1 MSELKKNEME
11 MRDKAILHQ
20 QRRLKQATQFIHK
33 DSADLL
39 PLDGLKR
46 LGTSKD
52 LQPHNIVQRR
62 LLESNITK
70 LHGDPRDIG
79 SVTRSPLAEE
89 LKSSMNKDTACSKQC
104 DTLTVFCKCRDQEIK
119 VTINTGCQQNTIS
132 TSCLNR
138 MGLKELPAAE
148 SEDCGHNR
156 FTHSS
161 ETMDRVEKLEII
173 LGKEKIECSAL
184 VVDNETC
191 ELSLGLKTLLS
202 LKCVIDLERGAL
214 LLGKSET
221 ELPFLTEPEE
231 EEEKEKEENDN
242 EEQKD

>member
-1 MSELKKNEME
+1 MSDLKKKEME
-11 MRDKAILHQ
+11 IRGKALLHQ

-46 LGTSKD
+46 MGTSKD

-79 SVTRSPLAEE
+79 SMTRSPLADEM
-89 LKSSMNKDTACSKQC
+89 KSNVNKDTACSKQW
-104 DTLTVFCKCRDQEIK
+104 DTLTVLCKCHDQEIK

-132 TSCLNR
+132 FSCLNR
-138 MGLKELPAAE
+138 ICLKELPATE
-148 SEDCGHNR
+148 SEDCGHNS
-156 FTHSS
+156 FTHNTK
-161 ETMDRVEKLEII
+161 TMEQVEKLEIM
-173 LGKEKIECSAL
+173 LGKEKVECSAL

-191 ELSLGLKTLLS
+191 ELSLGLQTLLS

-221 ELPFLTEPEE
+221 QLPFLTKPEE
-231 EEEKEKEENDN
+231 EEEEEENDN
-242 EEQKD
+242 EEEKE

>member
-1 MSELKKNEME
+1 MSDLKKNEME
-11 MRDKAILHQ
+11 IRDKAILHQ

-70 LHGDPRDIG
+70 LHEDPRD
-79 SVTRSPLAEE
+79 TRSMTHSPLAEQM
-89 LKSSMNKDTACSKQC
+89 KSSVNKDTACSQQW
-104 DTLTVFCKCRDQEIK
+104 DTLNVHCKCCDQEIK

-138 MGLKELPAAE
+138 IGSKELPAAE
-148 SEDCGHNR
+148 SEDCGDNR
-156 FTHSS
+156 FTHTSKIM
-161 ETMDRVEKLEII
+161 ERVEKLEIM
-173 LGKEKIECSAL
+173 LGKEKVECSAL

-191 ELSLGLKTLLS
+191 ELSLGLQTLLS

-214 LLGKSET
+214 LLSKSKT
-221 ELPFLTEPEE
+221 LLPFINEEEEE
-231 EEEKEKEENDN
+231 EEEKNDEEEEN
-242 EEQKD
+242 E

>member
-1 MSELKKNEME
+1 MSDLKKNEME
-11 MRDKAILHQ
+11 IRDKAILHQ

-70 LHGDPRDIG
+70 LHGDQLDRG
-79 SVTRSPLAEE
+79 AVTQSPLAEE
-89 LKSSMNKDTACSKQC
+89 SKSHMNKDTACLKQRN
-104 DTLTVFCKCRDQEIK
+104 TLSVFCKCCDQEIK

-132 TSCLNR
+132 ASCLNR
-138 MGLKELPAAE
+138 IGLKKMSAAKG
-148 SEDCGHNR
+148 EDCEDNR
-156 FTHSS
+156 FKHSS
-161 ETMDRVEKLEII
+161 KTMEQVEVLEIM
-173 LGKEKIECSAL
+173 LGKEKVECSAL
-184 VVDNETC
+184 VVENDAC
-191 ELSLGLKTLLS
+191 ELSLGLQTLLS
-202 LKCVIDLERGAL
+202 LKCVIDLDRGTL

-221 ELPFLTEPEE
+221 QLPFLDESQ
-231 EEEKEKEENDN
+231 EEEKDEEVEKE
-242 EEQKD
+242 

>member
-1 MSELKKNEME
+1 MSDSKKNEME
-11 MRDKAILHQ
+11 IRDKAILHQ
-20 QRRLKQATQFIHK
+20 QRRLKQATQFTHK

-46 LGTSKD
+46 MGTSKD
-52 LQPHNIVQRR
+52 LQPHSIVQRR

-70 LHGDPRDIG
+70 LHGDPRAIG
-79 SVTRSPLAEE
+79 SVTRSPLTEVM
-89 LKSSMNKDTACSKQC
+89 KSSVNKDTACSKQW
-104 DTLTVFCKCRDQEIK
+104 DRLDVFCKCRDQEIK

-138 MGLKELPAAE
+138 IGLKELPTSE
-148 SEDCGHNR
+148 GEDCGHNR
-156 FTHSS
+156 FTHCSKIM
-161 ETMDRVEKLEII
+161 EQVEKLEIV
-173 LGKEKIECSAL
+173 LGKEKVECSAL

-191 ELSLGLKTLLS
+191 ELSLGLQTLLS

-221 ELPFLTEPEE
+221 QLPFLTQPEE
-231 EEEKEKEENDN
+231 EEENDN
-242 EEQKD
+242 EEEKE

>member
-1 MSELKKNEME
+1 MSDLKKKEME
-11 MRDKAILHQ
+11 IRDKAILHQ

-70 LHGDPRDIG
+70 LHGDPRDIK
-79 SVTRSPLAEE
+79 SMSQSPLAEE
-89 LKSSMNKDTACSKQC
+89 IKSSVSKDTACSQQWA
-104 DTLTVFCKCRDQEIK
+104 TLGVYCKCCDQEIK
-119 VTINTGCQQNTIS
+119 VIINTGCQQNTIS

-138 MGLKELPAAE
+138 IGLKELPAAE
-148 SEDCGHNR
+148 SDDCGDNR
-156 FTHSS
+156 FTRSTN
-161 ETMDRVEKLEII
+161 TMERVEKLEII
-173 LGKEKIECSAL
+173 LGKEKVQCSAL
-184 VVDNETC
+184 VVDNKTC
-191 ELSLGLKTLLS
+191 ELSLGLQTLLS

-221 ELPFLTEPEE
+221 QIPFITESGQDEEEENDE
-231 EEEKEKEENDN
+231 EEEKE
-242 EEQKD
+242 

>member
-1 MSELKKNEME
+1 MSDLKKNEME
-11 MRDKAILHQ
+11 IRDKAILHQ

-70 LHGDPRDIG
+70 LHVDPR
-79 SVTRSPLAEE
+79 SMTQSPLAEE
-89 LKSSMNKDTACSKQC
+89 VKSSVDRDTACSQQW
-104 DTLTVFCKCRDQEIK
+104 DTLNIYCKCCDQEIK

-138 MGLKELPAAE
+138 IGLKELPTAE
-148 SEDCGHNR
+148 SEDCGDNR
-156 FTHSS
+156 FTRNSNTT
-161 ETMDRVEKLEII
+161 ERVEKLEIM
-173 LGKEKIECSAL
+173 LGKEKVECSAL

-191 ELSLGLKTLLS
+191 EFSLGLQTLLS

-221 ELPFLTEPEE
+221 QIPFITEPEEVKEEENDE
-231 EEEKEKEENDN
+231 EEEKE
-242 EEQKD
+242 